1 MKKLTSVLLVSALSA
16 GCSILFME
24 KPPPGDS
31 PVARGYCTRSIIAP
45 VADVVYGVV
54 SPLGVLAM
62 VADDS
67 DGLSSEDSG
76 GVVAAAAWAAAG
88 SYSAVRG
95 FGWSGECK
103 RRNALSEQA
112 IADYLRKVADRMERE
127 P

>member
-1 MKKLTSVLLVSALSA
+1 MRRLASVLLVAALSA
-16 GCSILFME
+16 GRSVLFMK
-24 KPPPGDS
+24 KPPPGDG
-31 PVARGYCTRSIIAP
+31 PIPRGHCTRSIIAP

-54 SPLGVLAM
+54 FPLGLVVL

-67 DGLSSEDSG
+67 DGLNSEDAGS
-76 GVVAAAAWAAAG
+76 VAVAAAWGAAG

-95 FGWSGECK
+95 FGWSRGCK

-112 IADYLRKVADRMERE
+112 IADYLRTVANRVGRE